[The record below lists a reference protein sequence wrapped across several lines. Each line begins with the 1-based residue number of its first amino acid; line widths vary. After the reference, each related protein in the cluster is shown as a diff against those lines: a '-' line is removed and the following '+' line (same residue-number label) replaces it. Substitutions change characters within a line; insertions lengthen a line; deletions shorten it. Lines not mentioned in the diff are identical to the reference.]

1 MRVTEAEVRQPN
13 PVPWVERVYT
23 MLPMAPVWVGVGIAS
38 VLLAFFIWAAWA
50 FGGLETV
57 QAGEAELWEYR
68 EVRIALVVA
77 LLAGYLPTARRY
89 GALEARQNLD
99 DLLPLI
105 GAAFPD
111 WDATRRRFLTFEGQ
125 GGRVASALGVLIA
138 PVTALVLDRDP
149 SLYLQ
154 RDYWNPETGFAWLV
168 GSLVGWSL
176 GIFVYETLVYARRFS
191 DLAGQIGKIDLLDL
205 SVLLPF
211 ARQGLRSALLWLVL
225 ISIVS
230 LNAVDFVWFVAITLL
245 ALVGAAA
252 ALMLPVRG
260 VHRCLRKAKQAE
272 LEKVNAAIRGD
283 SGQLASSAIGARRDS
298 PGLSDLLAYRGFVES
313 VREWPFDSPTLLRF
327 ILYLAIPLGSW
338 LGGAFVERILSAALD

>member
-1 MRVTEAEVRQPN
+1 V
-13 PVPWVERVYT
+13 
-23 MLPMAPVWVGVGIAS
+23 
-38 VLLAFFIWAAWA
+38 
-50 FGGLETV
+50 
-57 QAGEAELWEYR
+57 
-68 EVRIALVVA
+68 
-77 LLAGYLPTARRY
+77 
-89 GALEARQNLD
+89 
-99 DLLPLI
+99 
-105 GAAFPD
+105 
-111 WDATRRRFLTFEGQ
+111 
-125 GGRVASALGVLIA
+125 LGVLIA
-138 PVTALVLDRDP
+138 PVTGLVLDRDP
-149 SLYLQ
+149 GLYLQ
-154 RDYWNPETGFAWLV
+154 RDYWHPEIGFAWLV

-176 GIFVYETLVYARRFS
+176 GVFMYETLVYARRFS

-230 LNAVDFVWFVAITLL
+230 LNAADFIWFVATTLL

-283 SGQLASSAIGARRDS
+283 SGQLAGSAIGTRRDS